1 MFTSEP
7 GEIKA
12 DNKVDL
18 AATKREIKGKQMPT
32 NAMEFPV
39 EKLIRNG
46 KVIRITVAGS
56 PILCI
61 SVKSSSAAPDVSM
74 VAL

>member
-7 GEIKA
+7 GEIK
-12 DNKVDL
+12 VDS
-18 AATKREIKGKQMPT
+18 KGKQMPT
-32 NAMEFPV
+32 KAMEFPV

-46 KVIRITVAGS
+46 KVTRITVAGS

-61 SVKSSSAAPDVSM
+61 SVKSSSAAPEVSM